1 MVAKGLWRAGW
12 EGRWAQK
19 KKEPSLPATPTPLV
33 QLPRWRCYSG
43 QRAPGEW
50 GCCLL
55 EVKPCLT
62 EHPSVSGQLFT
73 GLPPPCPTPTQALGR
88 GTALTDSNSPGAGA
102 SEIGIEDGLRRERM
116 RVYINLCWVGS
127 QPQEPTGEKAPAP
140 ARGVRASTVS
150 SLPARPHSLG
160 LCLGNSGQTQRS
172 LDQRPQESCEI
183 PRLQTV
189 LSYIPKVRGT
199 PKAAANLQVPSLPC
213 QTQSWCYS
221 D

>member
-1 MVAKGLWRAGW
+1 MPDQITTEEGQLFPANYQGSLDFVSLLLSMVAKGLWRAGW
-12 EGRWAQK
+12 EGWWAQK

-43 QRAPGEW
+43 QRAPGKW

-62 EHPSVSGQLFT
+62 EHSSVSGQLFT

-127 QPQEPTGEKAPAP
+127 QPQEPTGEKGTSPQPGGSEPALF
-140 ARGVRASTVS
+140 
-150 SLPARPHSLG
+150 LPFLPG
-160 LCLGNSGQTQRS
+160 L
-172 LDQRPQESCEI
+172 I
-183 PRLQTV
+183 P
-189 LSYIPKVRGT
+189 
-199 PKAAANLQVPSLPC
+199 
-213 QTQSWCYS
+213 
-221 D
+221 